1 MILPSQVKTLAV
13 EMGSS
18 YSWYRFTPYVYG
30 IDTFGISAS
39 VHKVVEHFGFT
50 KELVAERLISI
61 L

>member
-1 MILPSQVKTLAV
+1 MILPANVKTLAV
-13 EMGSS
+13 EMGST

-39 VHKVVEHFGFT
+39 VNKVVKHFGFT
-50 KELVAERLISI
+50 KDQIAEKLISI